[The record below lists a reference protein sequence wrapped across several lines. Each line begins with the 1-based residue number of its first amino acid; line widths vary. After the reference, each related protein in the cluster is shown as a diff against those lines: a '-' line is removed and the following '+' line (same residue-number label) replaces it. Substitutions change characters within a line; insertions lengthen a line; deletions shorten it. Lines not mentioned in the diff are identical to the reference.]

1 MCLKAKRT
9 SRNSFET
16 TYKQH
21 SKTFTKKELL
31 WVEKVTK
38 QPRKKII
45 KLLERDNCRVQAW

>member
-45 KLLERDNCRVQAW
+45 KL